1 MVDAQRTELTLQR
14 LQTKL
19 QARFASLVAERPMQW
34 DIFITRLREHFPP
47 LLERLVHL
55 YGTRIDFFYHLE
67 ELGAILADAWF
78 TRPVVLK
85 KLDADRERDPLWFQ
99 SNRMLGGVCYVDLFA
114 TDLQGLSEKI

>member
-1 MVDAQRTELTLQR
+1 
-14 LQTKL
+14 
-19 QARFASLVAERPMQW
+19 MQW
-34 DIFITRLREHFPP
+34 DIFINRLREHFPP

-85 KLDADRERDPLWFQ
+85 KPGRRPRARPALVSVQPDVQAASAMWICLPLTCKVSAKKFRTFRN
-99 SNRMLGGVCYVDLFA
+99 SGSLIY
-114 TDLQGLSEKI
+114 I